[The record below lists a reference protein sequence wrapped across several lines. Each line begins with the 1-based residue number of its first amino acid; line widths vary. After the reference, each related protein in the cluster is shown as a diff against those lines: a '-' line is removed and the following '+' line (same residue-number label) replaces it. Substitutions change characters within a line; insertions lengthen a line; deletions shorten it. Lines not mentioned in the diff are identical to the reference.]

1 MRGGKVVCVGSLA
14 LLLALVAA
22 PAGRADDGPP
32 TGASAS
38 AADAPGSAAE
48 APGSSADSPAQAADS
63 PGNPANAPG
72 PSPDPPGNSENAS
85 GDAGDGPGNSENAP
99 GHAGDGPGN
108 SENAP
113 GHAAD
118 GPGNSENAPGHA
130 SESSPAAPAAQADQ
144 GASIGQG
151 AEASASAGQEQVG
164 NTQVSVRVDE
174 PGNGAPVGQENHAEA
189 DAAASASATTGT
201 SGTANVDQDVQA
213 NADGTQSDVGNTAVT
228 VRVGSPGDDGAVSQS
243 NVAGATAATASDNAG
258 TEAAN
263 ASAGQDG
270 VANTSVSVRVFS
282 PGDDGSVTQSNEA
295 SASAHTSNGSGANAA
310 ASQDGVR
317 NTSVSIRVE
326 SPGTTGSVSQA
337 NDATASADGVAVA
350 VSSDAVNTLVA
361 VAVGATDL
369 DRPGPAGLQVWVWE
383 WVWERD
389 ESESLQGAIGADV
402 TSWVWDWG
410 KGGPKHGTVTSR
422 AAGDDD
428 GGRKA
433 GSWEWRWDWDRQGV
447 AGWSWS
453 WDWNQSLGCESC
465 IWVWN
470 WSWSW
475 SGQPDEITRQQAPVQ
490 AGSTPT
496 GQLNEARAEA
506 DAEATV
512 QVEQSVT
519 QDGAGD
525 GTQYLGQLVDVTQ
538 NVEAVATATQTGIE
552 SFAWGFAPLRQSNIA
567 ESVAT
572 AVVEATVVQEAS
584 QVLVTGNDATADQW
598 GGQQVDVAQTGYA
611 ESATSQHDALL
622 TGAGS
627 HSATGHASAGA
638 IVAVDQSITQD
649 GAVEGA
655 TLDQWVGQLTLVEQA
670 VDAASTVD
678 QVGTSRSR
686 VGGGK
691 AAATVS
697 AGGLALVEQGA
708 EQTAARS
715 RGVGEQT
722 AAQLV
727 FVGQDAFARATTAQ
741 QAGTAGLPLASSE
754 AVAANRVAVVQA
766 ASQAALGLS
775 DLDIQDLSQQSI
787 VVQTAIA
794 VSTSNGGIGGA
805 AVVVN
810 CAVTQQGAAQ
820 SLGAGAASVSS
831 ADLTAFCFPPEPA
844 QYAADPEPAPPTSL
858 FAAESLAPAT
868 PTAMDDEPALF
879 RGHPKAAASSKRA
892 AHRAPAN
899 RAPANA
905 GMAPFGAKHGRP
917 ELGSTKTT
925 QFSALHSTQA
935 RLDTR
940 PGSYA
945 GAGDAGREPPLP
957 PAGDPPTWISSLAAA
972 ASGAGSSGIAAIL
985 LAFAL
990 VPPLMRRVPEG
1001 SVVRRPT
1008 DVLAP
1013 IDVPV

>member
-1 MRGGKVVCVGSLA
+1 M
-14 LLLALVAA
+14 
-22 PAGRADDGPP
+22 
-32 TGASAS
+32 
-38 AADAPGSAAE
+38 
-48 APGSSADSPAQAADS
+48 
-63 PGNPANAPG
+63 
-72 PSPDPPGNSENAS
+72 
-85 GDAGDGPGNSENAP
+85 
-99 GHAGDGPGN
+99 
-108 SENAP
+108 
-113 GHAAD
+113 
-118 GPGNSENAPGHA
+118 
-130 SESSPAAPAAQADQ
+130 
-144 GASIGQG
+144 
-151 AEASASAGQEQVG
+151 
-164 NTQVSVRVDE
+164 RVDE
-174 PGNGAPVGQENHAEA
+174 PGNGAPVGQENRAEA
-189 DAAASASATTGT
+189 DAGASASATTGT

-243 NVAGATAATASDNAG
+243 NVAAATAATSSDNAG
-258 TEAAN
+258 NEAAN
-263 ASAGQDG
+263 ATAGQDG

-282 PGDDGSVTQSNEA
+282 SGNDGQVTQSNEA
-295 SASAHTSNGSGANAA
+295 SASANTSNGSGGDAV
-310 ASQDGVR
+310 ASQDDVR

-326 SPGTTGSVSQA
+326 SPGTAGPVSQA
-337 NDATASADGVAVA
+337 NGATASAGGVAVA
-350 VSSDAVNTLVA
+350 VSNDAVNTVVA

-369 DRPGPAGLQVWVWE
+369 DRPGPTGLQVWVWE
-383 WVWERD
+383 WIWERD
-389 ESESLQGAIGADV
+389 ESESLDSAIGADV

-410 KGGPKHGTVTSR
+410 EKGPKHGTVTSR
-422 AAGDDD
+422 AANDGDRD
-428 GGRKA
+428 RQA

-447 AGWSWS
+447 QGWSWR
-453 WDWNQSLGCESC
+453 WDWQQSLSCASC

-475 SGQPDEITRQQAPVQ
+475 SGQPGESTAQQAPVQ

-506 DAEATV
+506 DAEAAV
-512 QVEQSVT
+512 QVDQSVT

-538 NVEAVATATQTGIE
+538 DAKAVATASQTGIQ
-552 SFAWGFAPLRQSNIA
+552 SFSWGVDPLRQSNIA

-572 AVVEATVVQEAS
+572 AVVDATVMQDAL
-584 QVLVTGNDATADQW
+584 QVLVTGDDATGDQW
-598 GGQQVDVAQTGYA
+598 GGQQVDVAQAGHA
-611 ESATSQHDALL
+611 EAATSQHDALL
-622 TGAGS
+622 SGAGS
-627 HSATGHASAGA
+627 HSATGHASAAGT
-638 IVAVDQSITQD
+638 VAVDQWVAQD
-649 GAVEGA
+649 GTVEGA
-655 TLDQWVGQLTLVEQA
+655 VLDQWIGQLTLVEQA

-678 QVGTSRSR
+678 QVGTRRSR

-691 AAATVS
+691 ATASAS

-741 QAGTAGLPLASSE
+741 QAGTAALPLASSE
-754 AVAANRVAVVQA
+754 AVAANKAAVVQA

-775 DLDIQDLSQQSI
+775 DFDIQDLLQQAI
-787 VVQTAIA
+787 VVQTATA
-794 VSTSNGGIGGA
+794 VSTSNGGIGGS

-810 CAVTQQGAAQ
+810 CAVAQQGAAQ
-820 SLGAGAASVSS
+820 SLGASAASVSS
-831 ADLTAFCFPPEPA
+831 ADLMAFCFPPEPA
-844 QYAADPEPAPPTSL
+844 LFSIEPEPTGSTASASP

-868 PTAMDDEPALF
+868 AMAMIDDEPGLF
-879 RGHPKAAASSKRA
+879 RGHRGAAASSKRDVSKRA
-892 AHRAPAN
+892 AHRAPA
-899 RAPANA
+899 PA
-905 GMAPFGAKHGRP
+905 GMAPFASKPGRP
-917 ELGSTKTT
+917 EHGSASAT

-940 PGSYA
+940 PGSNA